1 MISIQNE
8 DFDVAA
14 ELDALRR
21 TGTGVGAIASFVGL
35 MRDFNDGAAV
45 SAMELE
51 HYPGMAEKILVDLL
65 EQARRRWDIIGAR
78 IIHRVGR
85 LEPGDRIVLVAVASA
100 HRADAFAACEFL
112 VDFLKSR
119 GPFWKREQTAG
130 GERWV
135 EARESDNE
143 AIARWKKA

>member
-1 MISIQNE
+1 MISIRRE
-8 DFDVAA
+8 DFDAAA
-14 ELDALRR
+14 ELNALRQ
-21 TGTGVGAIASFVGL
+21 TGTGVGAIASFVGI
-35 MRDFNDGAAV
+35 MRDFNDGTAV

-51 HYPGMAEKILVDLL
+51 HYPGMAEKVLTDLL
-65 EQARRRWDIIGAR
+65 EQARQRWEITDAR
-78 IIHRVGR
+78 VIHRVGR
-85 LEPGDRIVLVAVASA
+85 LEPGDQIVLVAVASA

-119 GPFWKREQTAG
+119 GPFWKREQTVA

-143 AIARWKKA
+143 AIARWKKP